1 VNSDQ
6 LADAI
11 LEKFRAEIAPSL
23 KHGGF
28 EIGPRVACEYAA
40 FATDKPNILALD
52 FKVSFASR
60 GLAGESS
67 GEAILTFEGQAKL
80 DTDIPKFFEVNFSSD
95 TLTYEFSDG
104 SDQQHVTVYLKTA
117 PPLLLQ
123 GGPSPWGKVKHSVK
137 YEIGKLQE

>member
-1 VNSDQ
+1 MGSQSVSEITPRRGC
-6 LADAI
+6 AT
-11 LEKFRAEIAPSL
+11 FR
-23 KHGGF
+23 
-28 EIGPRVACEYAA
+28 
-40 FATDKPNILALD
+40 
-52 FKVSFASR
+52 
-60 GLAGESS
+60 
-67 GEAILTFEGQAKL
+67 
-80 DTDIPKFFEVNFSSD
+80 DIPKFFEVNFSSD